1 MKDSLQIAAQALVP
15 PTTLAPS
22 NFNLFPL
29 TKNAKSFSKSA
40 HSSEDGKEAKYP
52 LPGQSAS
59 EDDDDEV
66 KHPLPGQSASEDD
79 EDARIPLPGQS
90 ASEDDQIVERNLP
103 GQSASEDDQIVE
115 RNLPGQSASE
125 EDEDIEPPLTKD
137 ASKVNEIVFSTW
149 PVENKTIYSTHDYLV
164 LFPLL

>member
-1 MKDSLQIAAQALVP
+1 MKDSLQIAAQALVA

-103 GQSASEDDQIVE
+103 GQSASE
-115 RNLPGQSASE
+115 

>member
-103 GQSASEDDQIVE
+103 GQSASE
-115 RNLPGQSASE
+115 